1 VRGTTS
7 RQIVNLLR
15 DAGATEV
22 HFRVSS
28 PPITHPCFYGIDTAA
43 RKELVA
49 STHSVDEIRDL
60 IGADTLAFISE
71 QGLRKAI
78 GGPGLCSACFTG
90 DYPAGTPLLNDV
102 DKLALEV

>member
-1 VRGTTS
+1 MNR
-7 RQIVNLLR
+7 LR
-15 DAGATEV
+15 EAGALEV

-49 STHSVDEIRDL
+49 STHSIEDTWEL

-71 QGLRKAI
+71 PDGRPSAAQACVAHAS
-78 GGPGLCSACFTG
+78 PGT
-90 DYPAGTPLLNDV
+90 TPR
-102 DKLALEV
+102 ERRC